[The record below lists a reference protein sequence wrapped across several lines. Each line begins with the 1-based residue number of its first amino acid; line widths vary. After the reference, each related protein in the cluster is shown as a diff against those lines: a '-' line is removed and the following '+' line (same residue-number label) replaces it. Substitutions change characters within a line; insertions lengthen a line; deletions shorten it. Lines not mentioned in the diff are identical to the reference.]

1 MQTAIVIVTLG
12 LIIFL
17 SHYFKGIFS
26 RYKIPD
32 VLWLFLMGICL
43 GPWWGIVQPDDFGKI
58 GPVFTTI
65 VLVFILFE
73 SGTDLQFDC
82 LKSSLK
88 GIAGITVL
96 NFIGTVAVLTPL
108 AYYFIGLP
116 LLQSVMLGA
125 ILGGTSS
132 AVVTTLIRQFKVRKE
147 TSAILV
153 MESALSD
160 VLTLAIPIA
169 LLQAYKTNALDV
181 GSITGQLIASF
192 LFAIMAGCVGAFL
205 WSILLHYIRNLQN
218 SIFTTPAFVFVVFG
232 IVEILGFSG
241 AIAALA
247 FGITLGNVKYLRP
260 PIIKQYIE
268 QEPIELNQTEK
279 NFFSEI
285 VFLLRT
291 FFFIYIGLSIQLD
304 DMNLVLYG
312 LGFTLLLFLVRI
324 PVVRLAV
331 NTRKTPLLDISLMST
346 IIPKGLGC
354 AVLATLP
361 YQEGIPGG
369 RTIMTLTFSIILFST
384 ILTTVFVF
392 LVTKTKLIAVY
403 RLLFSWKKYRISSPD
418 EPGALETTVGS
429 GFRPKEDVP
438 S

>member
-12 LIIFL
+12 LIVFL

-32 VLWLFLMGICL
+32 VLWLFLMGVCL
-43 GPWWGIVQPDDFGKI
+43 GPWWGIVSPEDFGKI

-73 SGTDLQFDC
+73 SGTDLQFDS
-82 LKSSLK
+82 LKKCLK
-88 GIAGITVL
+88 GIAGITLL
-96 NFIGTVAVLTPL
+96 NFFATVAVLTPL
-108 AYYFIGLP
+108 SYYFIGLP
-116 LLQSVMLGA
+116 LLQSIMLGA

-132 AVVTTLIRQFKVRKE
+132 AVVTTLIQQFRVRKE

-169 LLQAYKTNALDV
+169 LMQAYKTNAVNV
-181 GSITGQLIASF
+181 GSITGQIIASF
-192 LFAIMAGCVGAFL
+192 LFALMAGVVGAFL

-218 SIFTTPAFVFVVFG
+218 SILTTPAFVFVVFG
-232 IVEILGFSG
+232 IVELLGFSG

-268 QEPIELNQTEK
+268 QEPMELNQTEK
-279 NFFSEI
+279 IFFSEV

-291 FFFIYIGLSIQLD
+291 FFFIYIGLSIQLN

-312 LGFTLLLFLVRI
+312 LAFTLILFLVRI
-324 PVVRLAV
+324 PVVRLSV
-331 NTRKTPLLDISLMST
+331 NTKRTPLLDISLMST

-361 YQEGIPGG
+361 FQEGIPGG
-369 RTIMTLTFSIILFST
+369 RTIMTLTFAIILFST

-392 LVTKTKLIAVY
+392 LVTKTKMIAVY
-403 RLLFSWKKYRISSPD
+403 RLLLSWKKYHPQPH
-418 EPGALETTVGS
+418 EEQEQQYKA
-429 GFRPKEDVP
+429 KEEMAH
-438 S
+438 

>member
-12 LIIFL
+12 LIVFL

-26 RYKIPD
+26 RYTIPD

-43 GPWWGIVQPDDFGKI
+43 GPWWGIVEPEDFGKI

-82 LKSSLK
+82 LKKSLK
-88 GIAGITVL
+88 GIAGITLL
-96 NFIGTVAVLTPL
+96 NFLGTVAILTPL

-132 AVVTTLIRQFKVRKE
+132 AVVTTLIRQFKVRQE

-169 LLQAYKTNALDV
+169 LMQAYQTNALNV
-181 GSITGQLIASF
+181 GSITGKIIASF
-192 LFAIMAGCVGAFL
+192 LFAIMAGCLGAFL

-324 PVVRLAV
+324 PVVRLSV

-384 ILTTVFVF
+384 ILTTIFVF
-392 LVTKTKLIAVY
+392 LVTKTKMIAVY
-403 RLLFSWKKYRISSPD
+403 RLLLSWKKYHVSAHEEHEPMKKLHPREEISS
-418 EPGALETTVGS
+418 
-429 GFRPKEDVP
+429 
-438 S
+438 